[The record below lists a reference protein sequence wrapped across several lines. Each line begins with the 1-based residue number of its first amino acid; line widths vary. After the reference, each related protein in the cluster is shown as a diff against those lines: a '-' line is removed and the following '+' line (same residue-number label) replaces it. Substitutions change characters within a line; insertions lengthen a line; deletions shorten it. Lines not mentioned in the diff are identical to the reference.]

1 MELYERIENTRF
13 LGREFL
19 VWIWWK
25 SELLEGE
32 MVVGDFG
39 PCEVWIDDA
48 LTLEA
53 RGEAVEQTKLKGGS
67 PSATPEA
74 KEALRQG
81 KVPTKARLAI
91 KHDERDFSLL
101 LDGESFSLSGAKTP
115 ALLQDEQE
123 ERFYERM
130 YLVEEL
136 EEMLQA
142 LFREFLLVRLSPY
155 WESKVAPAIRAWIR
169 EEPELGAGEH
179 KEIIQR
185 VMAEAQKRSA

>member
-1 MELYERIENTRF
+1 MELYDRIEKTRF

-32 MVVGDFG
+32 MVVGEYG
-39 PCEVWIDDA
+39 PCEVWIDDQ

-53 RGEAVEQTKLKGGS
+53 RGEAIEQSKLKGGS

-81 KVPTKARLAI
+81 KVPTKARLSMVREELDYSFI
-91 KHDERDFSLL
+91 
-101 LDGESFSLSGAKTP
+101 LDGESFNLSGAKTP
-115 ALLQDEQE
+115 ALLKDEPE

-130 YLVEEL
+130 YLIEEM
-136 EEMLQA
+136 EDMLQA
-142 LFREFLLVRLSPY
+142 LFREFLLVRLSDQ
-155 WESKVAPAIRAWIR
+155 WEARVAPAIRAWVR
-169 EEPELGAGEH
+169 DEPEMGVTEH
-179 KEIIQR
+179 KEIVQQ
-185 VMAEAQKRSA
+185 VMAAASQS